1 MKTKMNVLQKC
12 GKLYSKADGYVKK
25 HTLFSL
31 NFLVFIGIL
40 FICFVALAL
49 SGIFPRIF
57 AAVDILEAEIHAF
70 CADYHVAVTLLELLF
85 LFLFKFVSSLGFSN
99 MDMGDLICFVFA
111 GVLCIAGNVV
121 IYFCVEGFN
130 HRFVLASI
138 ALTVFCAIAM
148 EWLED
153 KINF

>member
-12 GKLYSKADGYVKK
+12 GKLYSKADEYIKK

-31 NFLVFIGIL
+31 NFWVFVGIS

-49 SGIFPRIF
+49 SGFLPRIF
-57 AAVDILEAEIHAF
+57 EAVDNMEAVIHAF

-85 LFLFKFVSSLGFSN
+85 LICFKLISSSDFIN
-99 MDMGDLICFVFA
+99 DMGDLICFVFA

-121 IYFCVEGFN
+121 LYFGVEGFT
-130 HRFVLASI
+130 HRFILASI

-148 EWLED
+148 EWLDD
-153 KINF
+153 KINY

>member
-12 GKLYSKADGYVKK
+12 GKVYSKADGYVQK

-31 NFLVFIGIL
+31 NFLVFVGIS

-49 SGIFPRIF
+49 CGIFPRIF
-57 AAVDILEAEIHAF
+57 AAVDNMKAAIHAF
-70 CADYHVAVTLLELLF
+70 CTDSHVAVILLELLF
-85 LFLFKFVSSLGFSN
+85 LLFFKFISSLGFSN

-111 GVLCIAGNVV
+111 GVLCVVGNVV
-121 IYFCVEGFN
+121 LYFCVEGFTR
-130 HRFVLASI
+130 RFILASI

-148 EWLED
+148 DWIED
-153 KINF
+153 KVNY